1 MRRSGVTRWPCAP
14 RWGAGVRVLVLTLTA
29 ASLGACGFHLRGA
42 VALPAQMDLVYLQGT
57 PPLGELGRAIT
68 RSLKSAGSSL
78 SEQRAT
84 ATAVL
89 VIHQNEVRRRVLSV
103 NSAGQVNE
111 YELSYHL
118 NFELRS
124 PEGQGKAKVLV
135 PAQTIT
141 MVRDYTFDP
150 NSVLAK
156 GNEEAQLRQD
166 MIGFAVRQMLRR
178 IDSAL
183 GQGGG

>member
-1 MRRSGVTRWPCAP
+1 MNPLDAQRRTVVARSAM
-14 RWGAGVRVLVLTLTA
+14 AVRVLLLMLVA
-29 ASLGACGFHLRGA
+29 ASVGACGFHLRGA
-42 VALPAQMDLVYLQGT
+42 VQLPAQMDVVYLQGA
-57 PPLGELGRAIT
+57 PPLGELGRAIA

-78 SEQRAT
+78 TDERAT

-89 VIHQNEVRRRVLSV
+89 VIHRDEVKRRVLSV
-103 NSAGQVNE
+103 NSSGQVNE
-111 YELSYHL
+111 YELTYHL
-118 NFELRS
+118 NFELRGG
-124 PEGQGKAKVLV
+124 EGKGKPLV

-150 NSVLAK
+150 NNVLAK

-183 GQGGG
+183 GQGDG